1 MTAKHRMG
9 LKTHRNAHKFGNDS
23 FGQGNEILTHNPK
36 VRGLDGLSYGS
47 DGNRFV
53 KNVNSQ
59 SRLFSIGGSDNTLQK
74 KDSDQSFVSS
84 G

>member
-23 FGQGNEILTHNPK
+23 FGHGNEILTHNPK

-53 KNVNSQ
+53 KHVNSQ
-59 SRLFSIGGSDNTLQK
+59 SRLFSMGGSDNTLQK
-74 KDSDQSFVSS
+74 KDSD
-84 G
+84 